1 MLNLN
6 RANRN
11 AIMTIFALI
20 ALIFALGLMKN
31 TSRYQPRPIVIKA
44 ISESPPSTPDNA
56 PNAPLVHTKMVTQYK
71 WSWLPGVPVV
81 PNHLAWKQPNKESRE
96 GMVGFLSKL
105 NINWLG

>member
-31 TSRYQPRPIVIKA
+31 TSKYQPRPIVIKA
-44 ISESPPSTPDNA
+44 ISEKSLFDLEHRLECA
-56 PNAPLVHTKMVTQYK
+56 PGHTKDGSTYTMSLT
-71 WSWLPGVPVV
+71 PGGLCGSERLVAEQAGYEIEDGIGGS
-81 PNHLAWKQPNKESRE
+81 L
-96 GMVGFLSKL
+96 
-105 NINWLG
+105 I